1 MPASFAFPP
10 RPSLGELTCSPHI
23 RSCRCRRRPPPAN
36 CHALLRYPSRA
47 HGLLAAA
54 LHVVPVVI
62 EIWLLQTTFI
72 ATSCQVMLEADLVD
86 GCKPGDRLQVVR
98 LSSVFVSFYPNIG
111 VLALQVAGVHRAL
124 PSKANQV
131 GIPPT
136 TSPFHCF
143 VSPFLV
149 ALR

>member
-23 RSCRCRRRPPPAN
+23 RSCRCRRRHPPAN

-47 HGLLAAA
+47 HGLWAAA
-54 LHVVPVVI
+54 LHFVPI
-62 EIWLLQTTFI
+62 IIKIWLLETTL
-72 ATSCQVMLEADLVD
+72 TDNSCQVMLETDLVD
-86 GCKPGDRLQVVR
+86 GCKPGDRLQVVQ
-98 LSSVFVSFYPNIG
+98 LDPVFVSFYLNIG
-111 VLALQVAGVHRAL
+111 LLALQVAGVHRAL

-131 GIPPT
+131 GSPPI